1 MESMWKKH
9 TQTGQR
15 LYQHLRALTGGAL
28 VPKNLML
35 VFRGPEAAWTLMSGW
50 TRLWAVPG
58 EHLTPL
64 LSLPTVHVKVT
75 LGTGVPRGSG
85 RGASDAGDRPK
96 HQGHHRV
103 M

>member
-1 MESMWKKH
+1 MWSVVESMWKKH

-50 TRLWAVPG
+50 TRLWVVPG
-58 EHLTPL
+58 EHLTPP
-64 LSLPTVHVKVT
+64 SFPSHCSCESDPGNWGPQG
-75 LGTGVPRGSG
+75 LGEGS
-85 RGASDAGDRPK
+85 K
-96 HQGHHRV
+96 
-103 M
+103 